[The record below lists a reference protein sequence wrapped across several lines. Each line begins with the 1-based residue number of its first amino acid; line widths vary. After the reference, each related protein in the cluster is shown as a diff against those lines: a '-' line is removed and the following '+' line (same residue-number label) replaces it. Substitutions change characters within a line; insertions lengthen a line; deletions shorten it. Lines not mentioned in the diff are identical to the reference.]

1 MGWSSYFY
9 PNLYVNLGNKIAQEN
24 TTTTGIERTKILSQV
39 FVPESPWTFFL
50 STELLPGT

>member
-9 PNLYVNLGNKIAQEN
+9 PNLYVSLGNKIAQEN

>member
-1 MGWSSYFY
+1 MGRNSYFY
-9 PNLYVNLGNKIAQEN
+9 PNLYVSLGKKIAQEN
-24 TTTTGIERTKILSQV
+24 TTGIEGTKSQSQA